1 MWGVAHCVENW
12 TATRPGLHKLGRH
25 AFPILSRVFFGIFT
39 KFDSMEHI
47 FYEGQVIWA
56 QIDANRHL
64 RHSAYAD
71 VCAQARANM
80 LAQAGLPL
88 AKIAESG
95 IGPVL
100 FREELIYL
108 REIMAD
114 QHIRVAVEM
123 TRYNPHNSRF
133 SFRHTI
139 FREDGTKCA
148 VVNVDGAWIDIKK
161 RKLTRLPEAWDNV
174 IDALPKSDDFEHSD
188 K

>member
-1 MWGVAHCVENW
+1 
-12 TATRPGLHKLGRH
+12 
-25 AFPILSRVFFGIFT
+25 
-39 KFDSMEHI
+39 MEHV

-80 LAQAGLPL
+80 LGGAGISL
-88 AKIAESG
+88 AKIADAG

-123 TRYNPHNSRF
+123 THYNRQNSRF
-133 SFRHTI
+133 SFQHI
-139 FREDGTKCA
+139 IYREDGTKCA
-148 VVNVDGAWIDIKK
+148 VVNVDGAWIDIAK
-161 RKLTRLPEAWDNV
+161 RKLTRLPAEWDAIV
-174 IDALPKSDDFEHSD
+174 DMLPKSEKFTYEGEQA
-188 K
+188 

>member
-1 MWGVAHCVENW
+1 
-12 TATRPGLHKLGRH
+12 
-25 AFPILSRVFFGIFT
+25 
-39 KFDSMEHI
+39 MEEV

-80 LAQAGLPL
+80 LGQAGISL
-88 AKIAESG
+88 AKIAEAG

-114 QHIRVAVEM
+114 QHIRVAVQL
-123 TRYNPHNSRF
+123 TRYNPQNSRF
-133 SFRHTI
+133 SFQHTI
-139 FREDGTKCA
+139 YRADDTKCA
-148 VVNVDGAWIDIKK
+148 VVNVDGAWIDIEK
-161 RKLTRLPEAWDNV
+161 RKLTRLPAEWDTI
-174 IDALPKSDDFEHSD
+174 IDQLPKSEGFVYDGE
-188 K
+188 KA